1 MKKSISALLVCSSLL
16 LFGCQNDNNTS
27 KVSDSSNSEESSSVI
42 IEEGSTSPIITKE
55 GATSIPEEV
64 TVNSEN
70 SSTVIADDGT
80 VVTIVPEDQ
89 RIYLSEDS
97 FMDGTGLYKVTEN
110 KEDKMNRKDEIEV
123 EGKNYYLL
131 YIFPNADDDK
141 KVDLYYEEYNKQN
154 L

>member
-1 MKKSISALLVCSSLL
+1 M
-16 LFGCQNDNNTS
+16 LFGCQNDKNNTS
-27 KVSDSSNSEESSSVI
+27 EVSDSSISEESSSVI

-55 GATSIPEEV
+55 G
-64 TVNSEN
+64 N
-70 SSTVIADDGT
+70 
-80 VVTIVPEDQ
+80 TIIPEDQ

-110 KEDKMNRKDEIEV
+110 KSDKMNRKDEIEV

-131 YIFPNADDDK
+131 YVFPNADDT